1 MASPFHHHHN
11 NNMGAAAAACTS
23 ASPAAGT
30 TTSTTAN
37 TGAANN
43 GTANNGGMANNGGTA
58 NNGGAGTATNNGGA
72 NMGGASN
79 RMTTIQS
86 RYHHPSASA
95 SAVTAGAGNTTTG
108 MNNTGTGNGAAAATT
123 SAAAGA
129 GAAGAT
135 TSAAA
140 GTTTTTTSAA
150 AAKPTCTATAAA
162 ATTTSAAAAAAA
174 TPNPNCT
181 LIVPANPLTAAG
193 LATPYQLVATN
204 PAMGACHEANAN
216 QSAFVE
222 GAILTAD
229 GQLTL
234 YDPLVIDQGTQPA
247 APTVPAQVPAGST
260 VGLWFGFNGTNLTLQ
275 SAAGTNSLT
284 QGNCVNGAG
293 ASIFGQF
300 AYCNAPAFFQTANQ
314 EIQANML
321 QVPPVGTAT
330 DGLPCPTTRDFSLVD
345 QDQSDNV
352 VTHYLATA
360 NGQTAQMNAASMAKL
375 GANVTDLANGS
386 DNLLLNKFVDPTL
399 GCTPFT
405 KPDQSSDGQAS
416 GALPLDELSAMA
428 NQQAPIALV
437 PMNDPMTLNNN
448 NMSTNKTNLYRAGV
462 DQPQIGQAAA
472 DAGTGATY
480 CTNLFGNPM
489 GITRVFKDMAIFQ
502 NGPSVDPAMATNLFT
517 FLAMRANQS
526 FTNLNCQG
534 LINKP
539 NPIALTTNGQGVVT
553 AAVMVPLGQTP
564 PQAMAGAGNGAAGGT
579 TATTAPATTATATP
593 TPTMTMHK
601 RPKKVHW

>member
-1 MASPFHHHHN
+1 MSATSSHGRGRRGQPEPLRRPTRVESANARREVRGWRARKMGWVAVGVPMVLVAAVGVAMASPFHHHHN
-11 NNMGAAAAACTS
+11 NNGQAAGATACI
-23 ASPAAGT
+23 SPVAGT
-30 TTSTTAN
+30 TTAAN
-37 TGAANN
+37 TGT
-43 GTANNGGMANNGGTA
+43 TAD
-58 NNGGAGTATNNGGA
+58 NGGAGMASNSAAAGT
-72 NMGGASN
+72 NMGGAVN
-79 RMTTIQS
+79 HMTTV
-86 RYHHPSASA
+86 YTKHHYGPTASPTAAGTSA
-95 SAVTAGAGNTTTG
+95 
-108 MNNTGTGNGAAAATT
+108 AAAATT
-123 SAAAGA
+123 SAAAV
-129 GAAGAT
+129 
-135 TSAAA
+135 
-140 GTTTTTTSAA
+140 
-150 AAKPTCTATAAA
+150 AKPTCTASVAA
-162 ATTTSAAAAAAA
+162 ATTPAAAAAA

-181 LIVPANPLTAAG
+181 LIVPANPTTAAG
-193 LATPYQLVATN
+193 LATPYQLVATDA
-204 PAMGACHEANAN
+204 AMGPCNEANAG

-234 YDPLVIDQGTQPA
+234 YDPLVIDKGTQPA
-247 APTVPAQVPAGST
+247 APTKAAQVPAGST

-275 SAAGTNSLT
+275 SAAGTKSLME
-284 QGNCVNGAG
+284 GNCVNGARN
-293 ASIFGQF
+293 SIFGQF

-314 EIQANML
+314 EIAANML

-330 DGLPCPTTRDFSLVD
+330 DGLPCPTVRDFSLVD

-360 NGQTAQMNAASMAKL
+360 NGQIAQMNAAAMAKL

-399 GCTPFT
+399 GCTPWT
-405 KPDQSSDGQAS
+405 RPDQSSDGQAS

-428 NQQAPIALV
+428 NQQAPIAIV
-437 PMNDPMTLNNN
+437 PLNDPMTLNNA
-448 NMSTNKTNLYRAGV
+448 NMSQSKTNLYRAGV
-462 DQPQIGQAAA
+462 DQGAIGQA
-472 DAGTGATY
+472 DNGSGATY
-480 CTNLFGNPM
+480 CTNLFGNPA
-489 GITRVFKDMAIFQ
+489 GIARVFKDMAIFQ
-502 NGPSVDPAMATNLFT
+502 NGPSVDAAMATNLFT

-564 PQAMAGAGNGAAGGT
+564 PQAMAGAGAAAGGAN
-579 TATTAPATTATATP
+579 TATTAPAAGGATP

-601 RPKKVHW
+601 KPKKVRW